1 MAPRRTKNP
10 GKTTQFYRKNRKAY
24 LKKLAKQ
31 TRENSK
37 PANKAYRRKLAMKR
51 REAGL
56 MGKGGKDMC
65 HQANGKIKPCNAKKN
80 RAKGGG
86 QKR

>member
-1 MAPRRTKNP
+1 MAPRKTTNP
-10 GKTTQFYRKNRKAY
+10 GRTARFYRKNKNSYR
-24 LKKLAKQ
+24 KKLAAQKKI
-31 TRENSK
+31 NSSDEK
-37 PANKAYRRKLAMKR
+37 KEYRRKLARAR
-51 REAGL
+51 RSNGM

-65 HQANGKIKPCNAKKN
+65 HERGKLRPCNAKRN

>member
-1 MAPRRTKNP
+1 MAPQKSSNP
-10 GKTTQFYRKNRKAY
+10 GRTARFYRKNKASY
-24 LKKLAKQ
+24 RKKLAAQK
-31 TRENSK
+31 EINKGKK
-37 PANKAYRRKLAMKR
+37 PYRRELARAR
-51 REAGL
+51 RANGM

-65 HQANGKIKPCNAKKN
+65 HERGKLRPCNAKRN

>member
-1 MAPRRTKNP
+1 MAPRKSSNP
-10 GKTTQFYRKNRKAY
+10 GRTARFYRKNKASY
-24 LKKLAKQ
+24 RKKLAAQK
-31 TRENSK
+31 EINKGKK
-37 PANKAYRRKLAMKR
+37 PYRRELARAR
-51 REAGL
+51 RANGM

-65 HQANGKIKPCNAKKN
+65 HERGKLRPCNAKRN

>member
-1 MAPRRTKNP
+1 MAPRKSSNP
-10 GKTTQFYRKNRKAY
+10 GRTARFYRKNKASY
-24 LKKLAKQ
+24 RKKLAAQK
-31 TRENSK
+31 EINKDKK
-37 PANKAYRRKLAMKR
+37 PYRRELARAR
-51 REAGL
+51 RANGM

-65 HQANGKIKPCNAKKN
+65 HERGKLRPCNAKRN

>member
-1 MAPRRTKNP
+1 MAPRKSSNP
-10 GKTTQFYRKNRKAY
+10 GRTARFYRKNKASY
-24 LKKLAKQ
+24 RKKLAAQKE
-31 TRENSK
+31 TNSK
-37 PANKAYRRKLAMKR
+37 PEQKEYRRELAKAR
-51 REAGL
+51 RANGM

-65 HQANGKIKPCNAKKN
+65 HKRGKLRPCNAKRN

>member
-1 MAPRRTKNP
+1 MAPRKTTNP
-10 GKTTQFYRKNRKAY
+10 GKTTQFYRKNKNSYR
-24 LKKLAKQ
+24 KKLAAQKKI
-31 TRENSK
+31 NSR
-37 PANKAYRRKLAMKR
+37 PEQKAYRRELARAR
-51 REAGL
+51 RANGM

-65 HQANGKIKPCNAKKN
+65 HERGKLRPCNAKRN

>member
-1 MAPRRTKNP
+1 MAPRKSSNP
-10 GKTTQFYRKNRKAY
+10 GRTARFYRKNKASY
-24 LKKLAKQ
+24 RKKLAAQK
-31 TRENSK
+31 ELNKKKK
-37 PANKAYRRKLAMKR
+37 PYRRELARAR
-51 REAGL
+51 RANGM

-65 HQANGKIKPCNAKKN
+65 HNRGKLRPCNAKRN

>member
-1 MAPRRTKNP
+1 MAPRKSSNP
-10 GKTTQFYRKNRKAY
+10 GRTARFYRKNKASY
-24 LKKLAKQ
+24 RKKLAVQKEINK
-31 TRENSK
+31 TKK
-37 PANKAYRRKLAMKR
+37 PYRRELARAR
-51 REAGL
+51 RANGM

-65 HQANGKIKPCNAKKN
+65 HERGKLRPCNAKRN

>member
-1 MAPRRTKNP
+1 MAPRKSSNP
-10 GKTTQFYRKNRKAY
+10 GRTARFYRKNKDSYR
-24 LKKLAKQ
+24 KKLAAQKK
-31 TRENSK
+31 RNSTTQK
-37 PANKAYRRKLAMKR
+37 KAYRRELARAR
-51 REAGL
+51 RARGM

-65 HQANGKIKPCNAKKN
+65 HERGKLRPCNAKRN

>member
-1 MAPRRTKNP
+1 MAPRKTTNP
-10 GKTTQFYRKNRKAY
+10 GKTTKFYRKNKDSYR
-24 LKKLAKQ
+24 KKLAAQKKI
-31 TRENSK
+31 NSR
-37 PANKAYRRKLAMKR
+37 PEQKAYRRELAQAR
-51 REAGL
+51 RANGM

-65 HQANGKIKPCNAKKN
+65 HDNRGKLRPCNAKRN

>member
-1 MAPRRTKNP
+1 MAPRKSTNP
-10 GKTTQFYRKNRKAY
+10 GRTARFYRKNKASY
-24 LKKLAKQ
+24 RKKLAAQK
-31 TRENSK
+31 EINKGKK
-37 PANKAYRRKLAMKR
+37 PYRRELARAR
-51 REAGL
+51 RANGM

-65 HQANGKIKPCNAKKN
+65 HERGKLRPCNAKRN

>member
-1 MAPRRTKNP
+1 MAPRKSSNP
-10 GKTTQFYRKNRKAY
+10 GKTARFYRKNKDSYR
-24 LKKLAKQ
+24 KKLAAQKK
-31 TRENSK
+31 TNSRPEQK
-37 PANKAYRRKLAMKR
+37 EYRRELAKAR
-51 REAGL
+51 RANGM

-65 HQANGKIKPCNAKKN
+65 HNRGKLRPCNAKRN

>member
-1 MAPRRTKNP
+1 MAPRKSSNP
-10 GKTTQFYRKNRKAY
+10 GRTARFYRNNPESYR
-24 LKKLAKQ
+24 KKLAAEKK
-31 TRENSK
+31 RNSTDEK
-37 PANKAYRRKLAMKR
+37 RAYRRELARAR
-51 REAGL
+51 RANGM

-65 HQANGKIKPCNAKKN
+65 HNRGKLRPCNAKRN

>member
-1 MAPRRTKNP
+1 MAPRKTTNP
-10 GKTTQFYRKNRKAY
+10 GRTARFYRKNKASY
-24 LKKLAKQ
+24 RKKLAAQK
-31 TRENSK
+31 EINKGKK
-37 PANKAYRRKLAMKR
+37 PYRRELAQAR
-51 REAGL
+51 RANGM

-65 HQANGKIKPCNAKKN
+65 HERGKLRPCNAKRN

>member
-1 MAPRRTKNP
+1 MAPRKSSNP
-10 GKTTQFYRKNRKAY
+10 GRTARFYRKNKASY
-24 LKKLAKQ
+24 RKKLAAQK
-31 TRENSK
+31 EI
-37 PANKAYRRKLAMKR
+37 NKGKKSYRRELARAR
-51 REAGL
+51 RANGM

-65 HQANGKIKPCNAKKN
+65 HERGKLRPCNAKHN